1 MNITSKLTKYSWME
15 LKAEEGSTTIQIDVN
30 SVREATLLKDQL
42 IEVINDID
50 IYIEKQT
57 KNQLT

>member
-1 MNITSKLTKYSWME
+1 ME